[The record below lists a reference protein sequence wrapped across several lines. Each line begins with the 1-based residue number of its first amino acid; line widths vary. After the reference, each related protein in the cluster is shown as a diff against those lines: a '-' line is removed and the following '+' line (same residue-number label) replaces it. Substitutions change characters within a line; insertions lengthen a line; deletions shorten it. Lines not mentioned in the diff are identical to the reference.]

1 MENVRQEKTPEE
13 VRKETME
20 ILRTLKT
27 DESAFTGRQFVGK
40 VAGIRARKQKW
51 DDGNE
56 DTMVTLFLE
65 TDFTE
70 KLVPSTLKYSEH
82 PKSKYALFL
91 KALGKAL
98 RNVGARIDSLADL
111 DGLTF
116 RWEEKTLTYDI
127 GGRTVESTIMLPL
140 ELIRKSEK

>member
-1 MENVRQEKTPEE
+1 MEETKEVRLEKTPEE

-91 KALGKAL
+91 KALKG
-98 RNVGARIDSLADL
+98 VGVRIDSLADL
-111 DGLTF
+111 EGQTF
-116 RWEEKTLTYDI
+116 KWEEKNLVYEI
-127 GGRTVESTIMLPL
+127 EGKSVESTIMLPIGL
-140 ELIRKSEK
+140 LKEEVKK